1 LCWAITA
8 LEIEKLIELSLNT
21 LLAFGILEF
30 PPLAR
35 RRERT
40 REMELYILYVS
51 LSVYPDALYPK
62 V

>member
-21 LLAFGILEF
+21 PLAFGILEF